1 MCFCLKNGLCLNI
14 FFKCSKEG
22 EKKTRSLR
30 KRIRI
35 TRPQEDGNVSMQR
48 FAEPL
53 RSARI
58 HVDLELG
65 GEGSPGDC
73 QSKQAFPYWGEMF
86 QLAQT

>member
-1 MCFCLKNGLCLNI
+1 MCFCLKNGLCLNV
-14 FFKCSKEG
+14 FLKRSKEG
-22 EKKTRSLR
+22 EKKTKSLR

-73 QSKQAFPYWGEMF
+73 QSKQAFPCWGETF